1 MTRILPKDEALFM
14 LFSLDVLRRQ
24 SKMKYYYAE
33 YGELNVRAYFDFIRE
48 FGYHN
53 THDKKTFQAFINAM
67 ADVYLQNPESQEY
80 AIYLRSKLEDDLN
93 I

>member
-1 MTRILPKDEALFM
+1 M
-14 LFSLDVLRRQ
+14 LFSLDMIKRQ
-24 SKMKYYYAE
+24 SKKKHYFKD
-33 YGELNVRAYFDFIRE
+33 YGELNVRAYFDFVRE

-67 ADVYLQNPESQEY
+67 ADVYLQNQERIEY
-80 AIYLRSKLEDDLN
+80 AIYLPSKLQDDLN

>member
-1 MTRILPKDEALFM
+1 LTRILTKDEALFM
-14 LFSLDVLRRQ
+14 LFSLDMLRRQ
-24 SKMKYYYAE
+24 SKKKHYFAE

-53 THDKKTFQAFINAM
+53 THDKKTFQEFINAM
-67 ADVYLQNPESQEY
+67 ADFYLQNPERQELSM
-80 AIYLRSKLEDDLN
+80 YLRSKLEDDLN

>member
-1 MTRILPKDEALFM
+1 M

-24 SKMKYYYAE
+24 SKKKHYFAQ
-33 YGELNVRAYFDFIRE
+33 YGELNVRAYFDFIKE
-48 FGYHN
+48 FGFHN
-53 THDKKTFQAFINAM
+53 AHDKKTFQGFINAM
-67 ADVYLQNPESQEY
+67 ADVYLQNPEHQEY